1 VICLNCKLPCDEGA
15 PFHSMFYAG
24 VSDAVDIYNSA
35 TRQIST
41 ARLSVPRML
50 LAATSVGDL
59 AIFAGGN
66 AGVSFDP
73 PSLSNV
79 VDIFNSTSKM
89 WTTAKLSMARY
100 LLVAASVGNTAI
112 FAGGALDPYAP
123 VFSDVVDLFKFVS
136 RVWYTA
142 QLSVARSNLVAA
154 SVGNIAMFAGGAK
167 KAGVFVLFCFVFVLF
182 FEGEKPEPY
191 LVFIASLSIVFVF
204 CLRTCSACVWF
215 YRLTC
220 KS

>member
-1 VICLNCKLPCDEGA
+1 VTCLNCELPCDEGA

-66 AGVSFDP
+66 GGSFDP

-100 LLVAASVGNTAI
+100 SLVAASVGNTAI

-123 VFSDVVDLFKFVS
+123 VFSDVVDMFKFVS
-136 RVWYTA
+136 RVWSTA

-154 SVGNIAMFAGGAK
+154 SVGNIAMFAGGSK
-167 KAGVFVLFCFVFVLF
+167 KAGVFVFVLF

-191 LVFIASLSIVFVF
+191 LVFIASLSSVFVF

-220 KS
+220 KP